1 MRVTTTRRTPRNT
14 RAALVAL
21 TAAGALALTACSGDS
36 GGMPEGGDGGGDA
49 GGEAGE
55 NVEIRFAWWGSDT
68 RHETTQAIIDL
79 FEEKN
84 PNITVVPDYTDWGGY
99 WDKLATSVAGGDTP
113 DVITQEE
120 RYISDYATRG
130 VIADMHEL
138 EIDTSEI
145 PEEVLAT
152 GEIDGQLY
160 GIATGVNAY
169 SMVANPE
176 VFEQAGVEMPDDS
189 TWTWE
194 DYVEIAGQISEGA
207 GDGVWGT
214 QDYGFNEA
222 GLAVLARQ
230 KGETLYSPDGGLG
243 VSEETIAEFFQRSLD
258 LMENN
263 GQPDAS
269 RSVEIQNA
277 GPEGSLLGTGTG
289 AMGVWWSN
297 QLGALS
303 TAAGA
308 DLELLRLPGESQYE
322 RTGMYFKPAMYYS
335 ISATTEHPEES
346 AKFVDF
352 LLNDPEVA
360 ALQLT
365 DRGLPSNLSVRESI
379 LGDLEAADQRM
390 AEFMSDLED
399 EIVDSPPVP
408 PNGSAQMQDIITR
421 INTEVL
427 FGNITPQEAAERFT
441 SEVEAA
447 IGG

>member
-1 MRVTTTRRTPRNT
+1 MRVTITRRAPRTTRT
-14 RAALVAL
+14 ALVAL
-21 TAAGALALTACSGDS
+21 TAAGALALTACAGGDS
-36 GGMPEGGDGGGDA
+36 GAMPESDGEGGDG
-49 GGEAGE
+49 

-68 RHETTQAIIDL
+68 RHETTQKIIDL

-84 PNITVVPDYTDWGGY
+84 PGITVVPDFTDWDGY

-113 DVITQEE
+113 DVMTQEE
-120 RYISDYATRG
+120 RYLSDYATRG
-130 VIADMHEL
+130 VIADLSEL
-138 EIDTSEI
+138 GVETSEI
-145 PEEVLAT
+145 PEDVVAT
-152 GEIDGQLY
+152 GEIDGKLY
-160 GIATGVNAY
+160 GIATGINAY
-169 SMVANPE
+169 ALVADPE
-176 VFEQAGVEMPDDS
+176 IFAQAGVEMPDDE

-194 DYVEIAGQISEGA
+194 DYVEIAGQVSAGA
-207 GDGVWGT
+207 GDGVWGA

-222 GLAVLARQ
+222 GLNVLARQ
-230 KGETLYSPDGGLG
+230 KGETLYNPDGTLG
-243 VSEETIAEFFQRSLD
+243 VSAETVAQFFQVSLD
-258 LMENN
+258 LMAND

-269 RSVEIQNA
+269 RSVEFQNA
-277 GPEGSLLGTGTG
+277 GPEGSLLGTNTG

-303 TAAGA
+303 EASGHE
-308 DLELLRLPGESQYE
+308 LELLRLPGESQYE

-335 ISATTEHPEES
+335 VSATTEHPEES

-379 LGDLEAADQRM
+379 LGDLADADQRM
-390 AEFMSDLED
+390 ADFMADLED

-408 PNGSAQMQDIITR
+408 PNGSAEMTDIMTR

-427 FGNITPQEAAERFT
+427 FGDLTPEEAAEQFL
-441 SEVEAA
+441 SEVGAA
-447 IGG
+447 IGS